1 MSLSISAQSN
11 SYLAKKLGKS
21 ESNQT
26 GASSRTQVAQNLQT
40 SSAKTTRTLTLGSKK
55 QSNFVA
61 GRGNTPGAA
70 RRSLT
75 KLQERY
81 NHRSNQGFYNT
92 GGNSDV
98 QETVV
103 IRQSSNFGNMTGMY
117 GMSGMSGMS
126 GMMGMGGMT
135 GQMGMLNQVGSML
148 GMDQETMGYIGAGA
162 YLTQQLGQLGSS
174 MGLFGGS
181 SSSSVSSSVSSSA
194 NTAISNMNSAKDV
207 VSLKQAIEGAK
218 SQEAGLS
225 QSARQVESKQ
235 TAFTNATKAKKD
247 AETSVANKKQD
258 VATKDQTVKTLGNQ
272 VTLIKSQLTAA
283 SNNVSMCNAS
293 YQAALMNLKNA
304 SPEGKAAA
312 QAAVDK
318 ANAALEE
325 ARATEAKV
333 KQALTE
339 AENRLTNAENELKTA
354 KEEYQ
359 KAEDDLATKGE
370 ALETA
375 ETELDKAKQAKQDY
389 DALSSEIKTQESRLE
404 QLDRQE
410 KEAYSDTTQ
419 AIKDREAKVGD
430 KTDDKK
436 LAKLKEKQNKHGD
449 NIVKLQCMSAPP
461 SETGKDGED
470 LRSTMLPSGKM
481 VYFVGMEE
489 VSEDVYNSHKK
500 ASA

>member
-81 NHRSNQGFYNT
+81 NHRPNQGFYNT
-92 GGNSDV
+92 GGNSGV

-117 GMSGMSGMS
+117 GMSGMSGM
-126 GMMGMGGMT
+126 MGMG
-135 GQMGMLNQVGSML
+135 GQMGMLNQVGTML

-318 ANAALEE
+318 AKAALEE

-375 ETELDKAKQAKQDY
+375 ETELDKAKQAKQDC

>member
-75 KLQERY
+75 KLQEMY
-81 NHRSNQGFYNT
+81 NHRPNQGFYNT
-92 GGNSDV
+92 GGNSGV

-117 GMSGMSGMS
+117 GMSGM
-126 GMMGMGGMT
+126 MGMGGMT
-135 GQMGMLNQVGSML
+135 GQMGMLNQVGTML

-194 NTAISNMNSAKDV
+194 NTAISSMNSAKDV

-218 SQEAGLS
+218 SEQSNVSKLAGEVD
-225 QSARQVESKQ
+225 AKQ
-235 TAFTNATKAKKD
+235 TAFNSATSDKAK
-247 AETSVANKKQD
+247 AEKAVSDKKQN
-258 VATKDQTVKTLGNQ
+258 VATQGQTVQALESK
-272 VTLIKSQLTAA
+272 VTLIKSQLTVA

-293 YQAALMNLKNA
+293 YEAAKANLDNAPTPEAKDAARAAVRKAKAAL
-304 SPEGKAAA
+304 
-312 QAAVDK
+312 VD
-318 ANAALEE
+318 
-325 ARATEAKV
+325 
-333 KQALTE
+333 
-339 AENRLTNAENELKTA
+339 AENEKDKIQKALINAEKDFSDAKKALSTA
-354 KEEYQ
+354 KEELQ
-359 KAEDDLATKGE
+359 QANDDLTTKEE
-370 ALETA
+370 ALEKA
-375 ETELDKAKQAKQDY
+375 EKDLDSAKQAKQDY
-389 DALSSEIKTQESRLE
+389 DALSNEIKTQESRLE
-404 QLDRQE
+404 QLDNQE
-410 KEAYSDTTQ
+410 KEAYSDTTK
-419 AIKDREAKVGD
+419 AIKEREAKVGD

-436 LAKLKEKQNKHGD
+436 LNKLKKKQNEHGD
-449 NIVKLQCMSAPP
+449 NIVKLQCLSADPT
-461 SETGKDGED
+461 ETGKNGEE
-470 LRSTMLPSGKM
+470 LRSTVLPSGDK
-481 VYFVGMEE
+481 VYYVGMNE
-489 VSEDVYNSHKK
+489 VSAEEYEKHRKQS
-500 ASA
+500 

>member
-81 NHRSNQGFYNT
+81 NHRPNQGFYNT
-92 GGNSDV
+92 GGNSGV

-117 GMSGMSGMS
+117 GMSGM
-126 GMMGMGGMT
+126 MGMGGMT
-135 GQMGMLNQVGSML
+135 GQMGMLNQVGTML

-225 QSARQVESKQ
+225 QSAGQVESKQ

-283 SNNVSMCNAS
+283 SNAVSAANAS
-293 YQAALMNLKNA
+293 CQAAKLNLENA
-304 SPEGKAAA
+304 SPEGKEAAR
-312 QAAVDK
+312 AAVRK
-318 ANAALEE
+318 AEKALEE

-404 QLDRQE
+404 QLQKQE
-410 KEAYSDTTQ
+410 QEDYGKTTKDI
-419 AIKDREAKVGD
+419 ADREAKVGNI
-430 KTDDKK
+430 TDDKK
-436 LAKLKEKQNKHGD
+436 LNKLKAKQKEQGD
-449 NIVKLQCMSAPP
+449 KLAKFECLNGEAT
-461 SETGKDGED
+461 ETGKNGEE
-470 LRSTMLPSGKM
+470 LRSTILPSGDK
-481 VYFVGMEE
+481 VYYVGMNE
-489 VSEDVYNSHKK
+489 VSAEEYEKHRKQS
-500 ASA
+500 

>member
-75 KLQERY
+75 KLQDRY

-117 GMSGMSGMS
+117 GMSGMS

-218 SQEAGLS
+218 SEQANVSKLAGEVD
-225 QSARQVESKQ
+225 AKQ
-235 TAFTNATKAKKD
+235 TAFNSATSDKAK
-247 AETSVANKKQD
+247 AEKAVSDKKQN
-258 VATKDQTVKTLGNQ
+258 VATQGQTVQALDSK

-293 YQAALMNLKNA
+293 YEAAKANLDNA
-304 SPEGKAAA
+304 STPEAKEAA
-312 QAAVDK
+312 QAAVKK
-318 ANAALEE
+318 AKAALDD
-325 ARATEAKV
+325 AKNVEAKIQ
-333 KQALTE
+333 KALTE
-339 AENRLTNAENELKTA
+339 TEEKLSNAKNELNTA
-354 KEEYQ
+354 KEELQ
-359 KAEDDLATKGE
+359 QANDDLTTKEE
-370 ALETA
+370 ALEKA
-375 ETELDKAKQAKQDY
+375 EKDLDSAKQAKQDY

>member
-26 GASSRTQVAQNLQT
+26 GASSRTQVAQNLQA

-75 KLQERY
+75 KLQEMY
-81 NHRSNQGFYNT
+81 NHRPNQGFYNT
-92 GGNSDV
+92 GGNSGV

-117 GMSGMSGMS
+117 GMSGM
-126 GMMGMGGMT
+126 MGMG
-135 GQMGMLNQVGSML
+135 GQMGMLNQVGTML

-225 QSARQVESKQ
+225 QSAGQVESKQ

-283 SNNVSMCNAS
+283 SNAVSAANAS
-293 YQAALMNLKNA
+293 CQAAKLNLENA
-304 SPEGKAAA
+304 SPEGKEAAR
-312 QAAVDK
+312 AAVRK
-318 ANAALEE
+318 AEKALEE

>member
-81 NHRSNQGFYNT
+81 NHRPNQGFYNT
-92 GGNSDV
+92 GGNSGV

-117 GMSGMSGMS
+117 GMS

-283 SNNVSMCNAS
+283 SNAVSAANAS
-293 YQAALMNLKNA
+293 CQAAKLNLENA
-304 SPEGKAAA
+304 SPEGKEAAR
-312 QAAVDK
+312 AAVRK
-318 ANAALEE
+318 AEKALEE

>member
-75 KLQERY
+75 KLQEMY
-81 NHRSNQGFYNT
+81 NHRPNQGFYNT
-92 GGNSDV
+92 GGNSGV

-117 GMSGMSGMS
+117 GMSGMSGM
-126 GMMGMGGMT
+126 MGMG
-135 GQMGMLNQVGSML
+135 GQMGMLNQVGTML

-293 YQAALMNLKNA
+293 YQAALMNLNNA

-318 ANAALEE
+318 AKAALEE

-375 ETELDKAKQAKQDY
+375 ETELDKAKQAKQDC

>member
-21 ESNQT
+21 ESNQM
-26 GASSRTQVAQNLQT
+26 GASSRTQVAQNLQS

-75 KLQERY
+75 KLQEMY
-81 NHRSNQGFYNT
+81 NHRPNQGFYNT
-92 GGNSDV
+92 GGNSGV

-117 GMSGMSGMS
+117 GMSGMSGM
-126 GMMGMGGMT
+126 MGMG
-135 GQMGMLNQVGSML
+135 GQMGMLNQVGTML

-194 NTAISNMNSAKDV
+194 NTAISNMNSANDV

-283 SNNVSMCNAS
+283 SNAVSAANAS
-293 YQAALMNLKNA
+293 CQAAKLNLENA
-304 SPEGKAAA
+304 SPEGKEAAR
-312 QAAVDK
+312 AAVRK
-318 ANAALEE
+318 AEKALEE

-500 ASA
+500 HQLN

>member
-81 NHRSNQGFYNT
+81 NHRPNQGFYNT

-117 GMSGMSGMS
+117 GMSGM
-126 GMMGMGGMT
+126 MGMGGIT

-218 SQEAGLS
+218 SEQSNVSKLAGEVD
-225 QSARQVESKQ
+225 AKQ
-235 TAFTNATKAKKD
+235 TAFNSATSDKAK
-247 AETSVANKKQD
+247 AEKAVSDKKQN
-258 VATKDQTVKTLGNQ
+258 VATQGQTVQALESK
-272 VTLIKSQLTAA
+272 VTLVKSQLTAA

-304 SPEGKAAA
+304 PPEAKEAA

-318 ANAALEE
+318 ADRALKEAKNEE
-325 ARATEAKV
+325 AKIQ
-333 KQALTE
+333 KALTE
-339 AENRLTNAENELKTA
+339 TEEKLSNAKNELNTA
-354 KEEYQ
+354 KEELQ
-359 KAEDDLATKGE
+359 QANDDLTTKEE
-370 ALETA
+370 ALEKA
-375 ETELDKAKQAKQDY
+375 EKDLDSAKQAKQDY

>member
-117 GMSGMSGMS
+117 GMSGMSGMI
-126 GMMGMGGMT
+126 GMG
-135 GQMGMLNQVGSML
+135 GQMGMLNQVGTML

-194 NTAISNMNSAKDV
+194 NTAISSMNSAKDV

-225 QSARQVESKQ
+225 QSAGQVESKQ

-283 SNNVSMCNAS
+283 SNAVSAANAS

-304 SPEGKAAA
+304 SPEGNAAA

-318 ANAALEE
+318 AKAALEE

>member
-26 GASSRTQVAQNLQT
+26 GASSRTQVAQNLQS

-81 NHRSNQGFYNT
+81 NHRPNQGFYNT

-117 GMSGMSGMS
+117 GMSGMSGM
-126 GMMGMGGMT
+126 MGMG
-135 GQMGMLNQVGSML
+135 GQMGMLNQVGTML

-225 QSARQVESKQ
+225 QSAGQVESKQ

-283 SNNVSMCNAS
+283 SNAVSAANAS
-293 YQAALMNLKNA
+293 CQAAKLNLENA
-304 SPEGKAAA
+304 SPEGKEAAR
-312 QAAVDK
+312 AAVRK
-318 ANAALEE
+318 AEKALEE

-410 KEAYSDTTQ
+410 KEAYSDTTK
-419 AIKDREAKVGD
+419 AIKEREAKVGD

>member
-81 NHRSNQGFYNT
+81 NHRPNQGFYNT

-117 GMSGMSGMS
+117 GMSGMSGM
-126 GMMGMGGMT
+126 MGMG
-135 GQMGMLNQVGSML
+135 GQMGMLNQVGTML

-283 SNNVSMCNAS
+283 SNAVSAANAS
-293 YQAALMNLKNA
+293 CQAAKLNLENA
-304 SPEGKAAA
+304 SPEGKEAAR
-312 QAAVDK
+312 AAVRK
-318 ANAALEE
+318 AEKALEE

-410 KEAYSDTTQ
+410 KEAYSDTTK
-419 AIKDREAKVGD
+419 AIKEREAKVGD

>member
-81 NHRSNQGFYNT
+81 NHRPNQGFYNT
-92 GGNSDV
+92 GGNSGV

-117 GMSGMSGMS
+117 GMSGMSGM
-126 GMMGMGGMT
+126 MGMG
-135 GQMGMLNQVGSML
+135 GQMGMLNQVGTML

-283 SNNVSMCNAS
+283 SNAVSAANAS
-293 YQAALMNLKNA
+293 YQAALMNLQNA

-318 ANAALEE
+318 AKAALEE

-410 KEAYSDTTQ
+410 KEAYSDTTK
-419 AIKDREAKVGD
+419 AIKEREAKVGD

>member
-26 GASSRTQVAQNLQT
+26 GASSRTQVAQNLQS

-75 KLQERY
+75 KLQEMY
-81 NHRSNQGFYNT
+81 NHRPNQGFYNT
-92 GGNSDV
+92 GGNSGV

-117 GMSGMSGMS
+117 GMGGMS
-126 GMMGMGGMT
+126 GMMGMGG
-135 GQMGMLNQVGSML
+135 QMGMLNQVGTML

-283 SNNVSMCNAS
+283 SNAVSAANAS
-293 YQAALMNLKNA
+293 YQAALMNLNNA

-318 ANAALEE
+318 AKAALEE

-375 ETELDKAKQAKQDY
+375 ETELDKAKQAKQDC

>member
-1 MSLSISAQSN
+1 MSLSISAQSH

-81 NHRSNQGFYNT
+81 NHRPNQGFYNT
-92 GGNSDV
+92 GGNSGV

-117 GMSGMSGMS
+117 GMSGMSGM
-126 GMMGMGGMT
+126 MGMGGMT
-135 GQMGMLNQVGSML
+135 GQMGMLNQVGTML

-218 SQEAGLS
+218 SQKAGLS
-225 QSARQVESKQ
+225 QSAGQVESKQ

-283 SNNVSMCNAS
+283 SNAVSAANAS
-293 YQAALMNLKNA
+293 CQAAKLNLENA
-304 SPEGKAAA
+304 SPEGKEAAR
-312 QAAVDK
+312 AAVRK
-318 ANAALEE
+318 AEKALEE

>member
-81 NHRSNQGFYNT
+81 NHRPNQGFYNT
-92 GGNSDV
+92 GGNSGV

-117 GMSGMSGMS
+117 GMGGMS
-126 GMMGMGGMT
+126 GMMGMGG
-135 GQMGMLNQVGSML
+135 QMGMLNQVGTML

-218 SQEAGLS
+218 SEQANVSKLAGEVD
-225 QSARQVESKQ
+225 AKQ
-235 TAFTNATKAKKD
+235 TAFNSATSDKAK
-247 AETSVANKKQD
+247 AEKAVSDKKQN
-258 VATKDQTVKTLGNQ
+258 VATQGQTVQALESK
-272 VTLIKSQLTAA
+272 VTLVKSQLTAA

-293 YQAALMNLKNA
+293 YQAAEANLRNA
-304 SPEGKAAA
+304 STPEAKEAA
-312 QAAVDK
+312 QAAVNK
-318 ANAALEE
+318 AKSALDE
-325 ARATEAKV
+325 AKATEAKV

-389 DALSSEIKTQESRLE
+389 DALSSEIETQESRLE

>member
-26 GASSRTQVAQNLQT
+26 GASSRTQVAQNLQS

-81 NHRSNQGFYNT
+81 NHRTNQGFYNT
-92 GGNSDV
+92 GGNSGV

-117 GMSGMSGMS
+117 GMSGMSGM
-126 GMMGMGGMT
+126 MGMG
-135 GQMGMLNQVGSML
+135 GQMGMLNQVGTML

-283 SNNVSMCNAS
+283 SNAVSAANAS
-293 YQAALMNLKNA
+293 CQAAKLNLENA
-304 SPEGKAAA
+304 SPEGKEAAR
-312 QAAVDK
+312 AAVRK
-318 ANAALEE
+318 AEKALEE

>member
-81 NHRSNQGFYNT
+81 NHRPNQGFYNT

-117 GMSGMSGMS
+117 GMSGM
-126 GMMGMGGMT
+126 MGMGGMT

-148 GMDQETMGYIGAGA
+148 GMDQETIGYIGAGA

-194 NTAISNMNSAKDV
+194 NTAISNMNSANDV

-225 QSARQVESKQ
+225 QSAGQVESKQ

-312 QAAVDK
+312 QTAVDK
-318 ANAALEE
+318 AKAALEE

>member
-81 NHRSNQGFYNT
+81 NHRPNQGFYNT

-117 GMSGMSGMS
+117 GMSGMSGM
-126 GMMGMGGMT
+126 MGMG
-135 GQMGMLNQVGSML
+135 GQMGMLNQVGTML

-293 YQAALMNLKNA
+293 YQAALKNLKNA

-318 ANAALEE
+318 AKAALEE

-375 ETELDKAKQAKQDY
+375 ETELDKAKQAKQDC

>member
-75 KLQERY
+75 KLQEMY
-81 NHRSNQGFYNT
+81 NHRPNQGFYNT
-92 GGNSDV
+92 GGNSGV

-117 GMSGMSGMS
+117 GMSGMSGM
-126 GMMGMGGMT
+126 MGMG
-135 GQMGMLNQVGSML
+135 GQMGMLNQVGTML

-283 SNNVSMCNAS
+283 SNAVSAANAS
-293 YQAALMNLKNA
+293 CQAAKLNLENA
-304 SPEGKAAA
+304 SPEGKEAAR
-312 QAAVDK
+312 AAVRK
-318 ANAALEE
+318 AEKALEE
-325 ARATEAKV
+325 ATATEAKV

-375 ETELDKAKQAKQDY
+375 ETELDKAKQAKQDC

>member
-81 NHRSNQGFYNT
+81 NHRPNQGFYNT

-117 GMSGMSGMS
+117 GMSGMSGM
-126 GMMGMGGMT
+126 MGMGGMT

-148 GMDQETMGYIGAGA
+148 GMDQETIGYIGAGA

-194 NTAISNMNSAKDV
+194 NTAISSMNSAKDV

-312 QAAVDK
+312 QTAVDK
-318 ANAALEE
+318 AKAALEE

>member
-26 GASSRTQVAQNLQT
+26 GASSRTQVAQNLQA

-81 NHRSNQGFYNT
+81 NHRPNQGFYNT

-117 GMSGMSGMS
+117 GMSGMSGM
-126 GMMGMGGMT
+126 MGMG
-135 GQMGMLNQVGSML
+135 GQMGMLNQVGTML

-225 QSARQVESKQ
+225 QSAGQVESKQ

-283 SNNVSMCNAS
+283 SNAVSAANAS
-293 YQAALMNLKNA
+293 YQAAKLNLENA
-304 SPEGKAAA
+304 SPEGKEAAR
-312 QAAVDK
+312 AAVRK
-318 ANAALEE
+318 AEKALEE

-375 ETELDKAKQAKQDY
+375 ETELDKAKQAKQDC

>member
-81 NHRSNQGFYNT
+81 NHRPNQGFYNT
-92 GGNSDV
+92 GGNSGV

-117 GMSGMSGMS
+117 GMSGMSGM
-126 GMMGMGGMT
+126 MGMG
-135 GQMGMLNQVGSML
+135 GQMGMLNQVGTML

-283 SNNVSMCNAS
+283 SNAVSAANAS
-293 YQAALMNLKNA
+293 CQAAKLNLENA
-304 SPEGKAAA
+304 SPEGKEAAR
-312 QAAVDK
+312 AAVRK
-318 ANAALEE
+318 AEKALEE

-375 ETELDKAKQAKQDY
+375 ETELDKAKQAKQDC
-389 DALSSEIKTQESRLE
+389 DALSSEIKTQASRLE

>member
-81 NHRSNQGFYNT
+81 NHRPNQGFYDT
-92 GGNSDV
+92 GGNSGV

-117 GMSGMSGMS
+117 GMGGMS
-126 GMMGMGGMT
+126 GMMGMGG
-135 GQMGMLNQVGSML
+135 QMGMLNQVGTML

-318 ANAALEE
+318 AKAALEE

-410 KEAYSDTTQ
+410 KEAYSDTTK
-419 AIKDREAKVGD
+419 AIKEREAKVGD

-436 LAKLKEKQNKHGD
+436 LNKLKKKQNEHGD
-449 NIVKLQCMSAPP
+449 NIVKLQCLSADPT
-461 SETGKDGED
+461 EIGQNGEE
-470 LRSTMLPSGKM
+470 LRSTVLPSGDN
-481 VYFVGMEE
+481 VYYVGMNE
-489 VSEDVYNSHKK
+489 VSAEEYKK
-500 ASA
+500 HRKQS

>member
-81 NHRSNQGFYNT
+81 NHRPNQGFYNT
-92 GGNSDV
+92 GGNSGV

-117 GMSGMSGMS
+117 GMGGMS
-126 GMMGMGGMT
+126 GMMGMGG
-135 GQMGMLNQVGSML
+135 QMGMLNQVGTML

-283 SNNVSMCNAS
+283 SNAVSAANAS

-318 ANAALEE
+318 AKAALEE

-375 ETELDKAKQAKQDY
+375 ETELDKAKQAKQDC

>member
-75 KLQERY
+75 KLQEMY
-81 NHRSNQGFYNT
+81 NHRPNQGFYNT
-92 GGNSDV
+92 GGNSGV
-98 QETVV
+98 QETIV

-117 GMSGMSGMS
+117 GMGGMSGMS
-126 GMMGMGGMT
+126 GMMGMGG
-135 GQMGMLNQVGSML
+135 QMGMLNQVGTML

-293 YQAALMNLKNA
+293 YQAALMNLQNA

-312 QAAVDK
+312 QVAVDK
-318 ANAALEE
+318 AKAALEE

-375 ETELDKAKQAKQDY
+375 ETELDKAKQAKQDC

-410 KEAYSDTTQ
+410 KEAYSDTTK
-419 AIKDREAKVGD
+419 AIKEREAKVGD

>member
-81 NHRSNQGFYNT
+81 NHRPNQGFYNT

-117 GMSGMSGMS
+117 GMS

-218 SQEAGLS
+218 SEQANVSKLAGEVD
-225 QSARQVESKQ
+225 AKQ
-235 TAFTNATKAKKD
+235 TAFNSATSDKAK
-247 AETSVANKKQD
+247 AEKAVSDKKQN
-258 VATKDQTVKTLGNQ
+258 VATQGQTVQALESK
-272 VTLIKSQLTAA
+272 VTLVKSQLTAA

-293 YQAALMNLKNA
+293 YEAAKANLDNA
-304 SPEGKAAA
+304 STPEAKEAA
-312 QAAVDK
+312 QAAVKK
-318 ANAALEE
+318 AKAALDD
-325 ARATEAKV
+325 AKNVEAKIQ
-333 KQALTE
+333 KALTE
-339 AENRLTNAENELKTA
+339 TEEKLSNAKNELNTA
-354 KEEYQ
+354 KEELQ
-359 KAEDDLATKGE
+359 QANDDLTTKEE
-370 ALETA
+370 ALEKA
-375 ETELDKAKQAKQDY
+375 EKDLDSAKQAKQDD

>member
-81 NHRSNQGFYNT
+81 NHRTNQGFYNT
-92 GGNSDV
+92 GGNSGV

-117 GMSGMSGMS
+117 GMGGMS

-135 GQMGMLNQVGSML
+135 SQMGMLNQVGTML

-318 ANAALEE
+318 AKAALEE

-410 KEAYSDTTQ
+410 KEAYSDTTK
-419 AIKDREAKVGD
+419 AIKEREAKVGD

>member
-26 GASSRTQVAQNLQT
+26 GASSRTQVAQNLQS

-75 KLQERY
+75 KLQEMY
-81 NHRSNQGFYNT
+81 NHRPNQGFYNT
-92 GGNSDV
+92 GGNSGV

-117 GMSGMSGMS
+117 GMS

-293 YQAALMNLKNA
+293 YQAALMNLNNA

-318 ANAALEE
+318 AKAALEE

-375 ETELDKAKQAKQDY
+375 ETELDKAKQAKQDC

>member
-81 NHRSNQGFYNT
+81 NHRPNQGFYNT
-92 GGNSDV
+92 GGNSGV

-103 IRQSSNFGNMTGMY
+103 IRQSSGFGNMTGMY
-117 GMSGMSGMS
+117 GMS

-218 SQEAGLS
+218 SEQSNVSKLAGEVD
-225 QSARQVESKQ
+225 AKQ
-235 TAFTNATKAKKD
+235 TAFNSATSDKAK
-247 AETSVANKKQD
+247 AEKAVSDKKQN
-258 VATKDQTVKTLGNQ
+258 VATQGQTVQALESK
-272 VTLIKSQLTAA
+272 VTLVKSQLTVA

-293 YQAALMNLKNA
+293 YQAALMDLKNA

-318 ANAALEE
+318 AKAALDDAKNEE
-325 ARATEAKV
+325 AKIQKA
-333 KQALTE
+333 
-339 AENRLTNAENELKTA
+339 LTNAEKDFSDAKKALSTA
-354 KEEYQ
+354 KEELQ
-359 KAEDDLATKGE
+359 QANDDLTTKEE
-370 ALETA
+370 ALEKA
-375 ETELDKAKQAKQDY
+375 EKDLDSAKQAKQDY
-389 DALSSEIKTQESRLE
+389 DALSNEIKTQESRLE
-404 QLDRQE
+404 QLDNQE
-410 KEAYSDTTQ
+410 KEAYSDTTK
-419 AIKDREAKVGD
+419 AIKEREAKVGD

-436 LAKLKEKQNKHGD
+436 LNKLKKKQNEHGD
-449 NIVKLQCMSAPP
+449 NIVKLQCLSADPT
-461 SETGKDGED
+461 EIGQNGEE
-470 LRSTMLPSGKM
+470 LRSTVLPSGDN
-481 VYFVGMEE
+481 VYYVGMNE
-489 VSEDVYNSHKK
+489 VSAEEYKK
-500 ASA
+500 HRKQS

>member
-81 NHRSNQGFYNT
+81 NHRPNQGFYNT

-117 GMSGMSGMS
+117 GMSGM
-126 GMMGMGGMT
+126 MGMGGMT
-135 GQMGMLNQVGSML
+135 GQMGMLNQVGTML

-174 MGLFGGS
+174 MGLFGRS

-283 SNNVSMCNAS
+283 SNAVSAANAS
-293 YQAALMNLKNA
+293 CQAAKLNLENA
-304 SPEGKAAA
+304 SPEGKEAAR
-312 QAAVDK
+312 AAVRK
-318 ANAALEE
+318 AEKALEE

>member
-26 GASSRTQVAQNLQT
+26 GASSRTQVAQNLQS

-75 KLQERY
+75 KLQEMY
-81 NHRSNQGFYNT
+81 NHRPNQGFYNT
-92 GGNSDV
+92 GGNSGV

-117 GMSGMSGMS
+117 GMGGMS
-126 GMMGMGGMT
+126 GMMGMGG
-135 GQMGMLNQVGSML
+135 QMGMLNQVGTML

-283 SNNVSMCNAS
+283 SNAVSAANAS
-293 YQAALMNLKNA
+293 YQAAKLNLENA

-318 ANAALEE
+318 ANAALKE

-375 ETELDKAKQAKQDY
+375 ETELDKAKQAKQDC

>member
-81 NHRSNQGFYNT
+81 NHRPNQGFYNT
-92 GGNSDV
+92 GGNSGV

-117 GMSGMSGMS
+117 GMGGMS

-135 GQMGMLNQVGSML
+135 SQMGMLNQVGTML

-318 ANAALEE
+318 AKAALEE

-436 LAKLKEKQNKHGD
+436 LTKLKEKQNKHGD

>member
-26 GASSRTQVAQNLQT
+26 GASSRTQVAQNLQS

-81 NHRSNQGFYNT
+81 NHRPNQGFYDT
-92 GGNSDV
+92 GGNSGV

-117 GMSGMSGMS
+117 GMSGM
-126 GMMGMGGMT
+126 MGMG
-135 GQMGMLNQVGSML
+135 GQMGMLNQVGAML

-283 SNNVSMCNAS
+283 SNAVSAANAS
-293 YQAALMNLKNA
+293 CQAAKLNLENA
-304 SPEGKAAA
+304 SPEGKEAAR
-312 QAAVDK
+312 AAVRK
-318 ANAALEE
+318 AEKALEE

-389 DALSSEIKTQESRLE
+389 DALSAEIKTQESRLE
-404 QLDRQE
+404 QLQKQE
-410 KEAYSDTTQ
+410 QEDYGKTTKDI
-419 AIKDREAKVGD
+419 ADREAKVGN

-436 LAKLKEKQNKHGD
+436 LNKLKAKQKEQGD
-449 NIVKLQCMSAPP
+449 KLAKFECLNGEAT
-461 SETGKDGED
+461 ETGKNGEE
-470 LRSTMLPSGKM
+470 LRSTILPSGDN
-481 VYFVGMEE
+481 VYYVGMNE
-489 VSEDVYNSHKK
+489 VSAEEYEKHRKQS
-500 ASA
+500 

>member
-81 NHRSNQGFYNT
+81 NHRTNQGFYNT
-92 GGNSDV
+92 GGNSGV

-117 GMSGMSGMS
+117 GMSGM
-126 GMMGMGGMT
+126 MGMG
-135 GQMGMLNQVGSML
+135 GQMGMLNQVGTML

-194 NTAISNMNSAKDV
+194 NTAISNMNSANDAA
-207 VSLKQAIEGAK
+207 SLKQSIEGAK
-218 SQEAGLS
+218 SEQSNVSKLAGEVD
-225 QSARQVESKQ
+225 AKQ
-235 TAFTNATKAKKD
+235 TAFNSATSDKAK
-247 AETSVANKKQD
+247 AEKAVSDKKQN
-258 VATKDQTVKTLGNQ
+258 VATQGQTVQALESK
-272 VTLIKSQLTAA
+272 VTLVKSQLTVA

-293 YQAALMNLKNA
+293 YQAALIDLKNA
-304 SPEGKAAA
+304 PPEGKAAA

-318 ANAALEE
+318 AKAALDDAKNEE
-325 ARATEAKV
+325 AKIQ
-333 KQALTE
+333 KALTE
-339 AENRLTNAENELKTA
+339 TEEKLSNAKNELNTA
-354 KEEYQ
+354 KEELQ
-359 KAEDDLATKGE
+359 QANDDLTTKEE
-370 ALETA
+370 ALEKA
-375 ETELDKAKQAKQDY
+375 EKDLDSAKQAKQDD
-389 DALSSEIKTQESRLE
+389 DALSNEIKIQEYRLE
-404 QLDRQE
+404 QLQKQE
-410 KEAYSDTTQ
+410 QEDYDKTTKDI
-419 AIKDREAKVGD
+419 ADREAKVGN

-436 LAKLKEKQNKHGD
+436 LNKLKAKQKEQGD
-449 NIVKLQCMSAPP
+449 KLAKFECLNGEAT
-461 SETGKDGED
+461 ETGKNGEE
-470 LRSTMLPSGKM
+470 LRSTVLPSGDN
-481 VYFVGMEE
+481 VYYVGMNE
-489 VSEDVYNSHKK
+489 VSAEEYKK
-500 ASA
+500 HRKQS

>member
-92 GGNSDV
+92 GGNSGV

-117 GMSGMSGMS
+117 GMGGMS
-126 GMMGMGGMT
+126 GMMGMGG
-135 GQMGMLNQVGSML
+135 QMGMLNQVGTML

-194 NTAISNMNSAKDV
+194 NTAISSMNSAKDV

-225 QSARQVESKQ
+225 QSAGQVESKQ

-247 AETSVANKKQD
+247 AETIVANKKQD

-283 SNNVSMCNAS
+283 SNAVSAANAS
-293 YQAALMNLKNA
+293 CQAAKLNLENA
-304 SPEGKAAA
+304 SPEGKEAAR
-312 QAAVDK
+312 AAVRK
-318 ANAALEE
+318 AEKALEE

-410 KEAYSDTTQ
+410 KEAYSDTTK
-419 AIKDREAKVGD
+419 AIKEREAKVGD

>member
-81 NHRSNQGFYNT
+81 NHRPNQGFYNT

-117 GMSGMSGMS
+117 GMSGMSGM
-126 GMMGMGGMT
+126 MGMG
-135 GQMGMLNQVGSML
+135 GQMGMLNQVGTML

-225 QSARQVESKQ
+225 QSAGQVESKQ

-283 SNNVSMCNAS
+283 SNAVSAANAS
-293 YQAALMNLKNA
+293 CQAAKLNLENA
-304 SPEGKAAA
+304 SPEGKEAAR
-312 QAAVDK
+312 AAVRK
-318 ANAALEE
+318 AEKALEE

-375 ETELDKAKQAKQDY
+375 ETELDKAKQAKQDC

-410 KEAYSDTTQ
+410 KEAYSDTTK
-419 AIKDREAKVGD
+419 AIKEREAKVGD

>member
-26 GASSRTQVAQNLQT
+26 GASSRTQVAQNLQS

-81 NHRSNQGFYNT
+81 NHRPNQGFYNT
-92 GGNSDV
+92 GGNSGV

-117 GMSGMSGMS
+117 GMGGMS
-126 GMMGMGGMT
+126 GMMGMGG
-135 GQMGMLNQVGSML
+135 QMGMLNQVGTML

-283 SNNVSMCNAS
+283 SNAVSAANAS
-293 YQAALMNLKNA
+293 CQAAKLNLENA
-304 SPEGKAAA
+304 SPEGKEAAR
-312 QAAVDK
+312 AAVRK
-318 ANAALEE
+318 AEKALEE
-325 ARATEAKV
+325 AIATEAKV

-375 ETELDKAKQAKQDY
+375 ETELDKAKQAKQDC

>member
-26 GASSRTQVAQNLQT
+26 GASSRTQVAQNLQA

-81 NHRSNQGFYNT
+81 NHRPNQGFYNT

-117 GMSGMSGMS
+117 GMSGM
-126 GMMGMGGMT
+126 MGMG
-135 GQMGMLNQVGSML
+135 GQMGMLNQVGTML

-194 NTAISNMNSAKDV
+194 NTAISNMNSANDAA
-207 VSLKQAIEGAK
+207 SLKQSIEGAK
-218 SQEAGLS
+218 SEQSNVSKLAGEVD
-225 QSARQVESKQ
+225 AKQ
-235 TAFTNATKAKKD
+235 TAFNSATSDKAK
-247 AETSVANKKQD
+247 AEKAVSDKKQN
-258 VATKDQTVKTLGNQ
+258 VATQGQTVQALESK
-272 VTLIKSQLTAA
+272 VTLVKSQLTVA

-293 YQAALMNLKNA
+293 YQAALMNLENA

-318 ANAALEE
+318 AKAALDDAKNEE
-325 ARATEAKV
+325 AKIQ
-333 KQALTE
+333 KALTE
-339 AENRLTNAENELKTA
+339 TEEKLSNAKNELKTA

-375 ETELDKAKQAKQDY
+375 ETELDKAKQAKQDD

-404 QLDRQE
+404 QLQKQE
-410 KEAYSDTTQ
+410 QEDYGKTTKDI
-419 AIKDREAKVGD
+419 ADREAKVGN

-436 LAKLKEKQNKHGD
+436 LNKLKAKQKEQGD
-449 NIVKLQCMSAPP
+449 KLAKFECLNGEAT
-461 SETGKDGED
+461 ETGKNGEE
-470 LRSTMLPSGKM
+470 LRSTILPSGDK
-481 VYFVGMEE
+481 VYYVGMNE
-489 VSEDVYNSHKK
+489 VSAEEYEKHRKQS
-500 ASA
+500 

>member
-81 NHRSNQGFYNT
+81 NHRPNQGFYNT
-92 GGNSDV
+92 GGNSGV

-117 GMSGMSGMS
+117 GMGGMS
-126 GMMGMGGMT
+126 GMMGMGG
-135 GQMGMLNQVGSML
+135 QMGMLNQVGTML

-283 SNNVSMCNAS
+283 SNAVSAANAS

-318 ANAALEE
+318 AKAALEE